1 MKKFVQ
7 RCHLEE
13 TQQSMLLFTLL
24 AIAVGAYLYFLNV
37 SVVHVV
43 MRKEILQEQNQLRT
57 EIAQLETSYIEAQ
70 HKIAN
75 RIADLHGYSVD
86 TPKIFVT
93 RGESSLVLRD
103 N

>member
-1 MKKFVQ
+1 MKIVQ
-7 RCHLEE
+7 RLKLQES
-13 TQQSMLLFTLL
+13 QQTMTLL
-24 AIAVGAYLYFLNV
+24 ALLAVAVGVYLYFLNV

-43 MRKEILQEQNQLRT
+43 MRKELLQEQNQLRT
-57 EIAQLETSYIEAQ
+57 EIAELETSYIEAQ

-75 RIADLHGYSVD
+75 RIADLDGYSID

>member
-1 MKKFVQ
+1 MKNVQ
-7 RCHLEE
+7 RLKLQES
-13 TQQSMLLFTLL
+13 QQTMSLL
-24 AIAVGAYLYFLNV
+24 ALLAVAVGVYLYFLNV

-43 MRKEILQEQNQLRT
+43 MRKELLQEQNQLRT
-57 EIAQLETSYIEAQ
+57 EIAELETSYIEAQ

-75 RIADLHGYSVD
+75 RIADLDGYSID

>member
-1 MKKFVQ
+1 MKIVQ
-7 RCHLEE
+7 RLKLQES
-13 TQQSMLLFTLL
+13 QQTMSLL
-24 AIAVGAYLYFLNV
+24 ALLAVAVGVYLYFLNV

-43 MRKEILQEQNQLRT
+43 MRKELLQEQNQLRT
-57 EIAQLETSYIEAQ
+57 EIAELETSYIEAQ

-75 RIADLHGYSVD
+75 RIADLDGYSID